1 LQEAVWATDL
11 AGLPPPRRGKVR
23 DVYDLGETLL
33 LVATDRLSAY
43 DHVLRP
49 AIPGKGKVLTQLSTF
64 WFGRLGDSVPNHL
77 LATDPADFPAAV
89 RPHAALLAGRAV
101 LVRKTAVVPFECV
114 ARGYLAGSGYREYRQ
129 SGRVCGIELPP
140 GLVLASRLPRPIFT
154 PATKAATGH
163 DENVDFATFAKEAAA
178 AAESAPEEVAAGGTA
193 GTVAAGT
200 AVGEATFPERLR
212 DLTLLLYERAAAR
225 AAERDL
231 ILADTKFEF
240 GLLPAGA
247 AGGGDG
253 RRGTMGGAG
262 SAGSGPPLTDRLLL
276 IDEALTPDSSRY
288 WDVAHWRPGE
298 EPASFDKQFV
308 RNWLDASGW
317 DHQSPPP
324 ELPPDVVLG
333 TRDRYVEAFR
343 RLTGREPDL

>member
-1 LQEAVWATDL
+1 MHQSVWATEL
-11 AGLPPPRRGKVR
+11 PGLPPPRRGKVR

-77 LATDPADFPAAV
+77 LAADPADFPAEV

-140 GLVLASRLPRPIFT
+140 GLALASRLPRPIFT

-163 DENVDFATFAKEAAA
+163 DENVDYETFARGVIAATGEAAL
-178 AAESAPEEVAAGGTA
+178 
-193 GTVAAGT
+193 
-200 AVGEATFPERLR
+200 PERLR
-212 DLTLLLYERAAAR
+212 DLTLSLYERAAAR

-240 GLLPAGA
+240 GLLPGAGA
-247 AGGGDG
+247 GAGGAGEV
-253 RRGTMGGAG
+253 RMSKAGGAG
-262 SAGSGPPLTDRLLL
+262 SASGGTALADRLLL

-317 DHQSPPP
+317 DRQSPPP

-343 RLTGREPDL
+343 RLTGREPEL